1 MKKRNKYSLLFFV
14 LGLFLLGQTAY
25 TQKAVDSILEV
36 ANKQIYENPDEAI
49 TLAKQAY
56 GLSNITIG
64 NKVNA
69 LLCISTAY
77 SSKRDYA
84 MASVYVEK
92 IKALLPSVKNVRQQ
106 MNILNRVAAHY
117 QELQIYDKAIEYLD
131 KALVLIENHP
141 AQDSLQPLLGYN
153 ATMRGFIYRE
163 QMNCDIALTY
173 FNNAIE
179 YFKKTPQAHVR
190 NANLSI
196 CYYNKGNC
204 FLALDKKIE
213 TKASFLSAIEYAKN
227 AEAKSLVAFGQKGL
241 AEASTLEGNY
251 KEAISILVEAANNA
265 ESVGDLILNKG
276 LYEGLANNYLAL
288 HDWEN
293 YSLYHD
299 KFLTLQN
306 ATKTSERKSINQ
318 SLLSLTQTKVEEITA
333 IGKYYNPIQISLLIA
348 IAILVSILI
357 RLVYVEEKK
366 LKELQNKLKD

>member
-1 MKKRNKYSLLFFV
+1 MRKRNKHSFLVFLISLFIFIEVGHAQKEVDSLLA
-14 LGLFLLGQTAY
+14 Q
-25 TQKAVDSILEV
+25 

-49 TLAKQAY
+49 NLATQAY
-56 GLSNITIG
+56 NVEDISVG

-69 LLCISTAY
+69 LLSISTAY

-84 MASVYVEK
+84 MASVYIEK
-92 IKALLPSVKNVRQQ
+92 IIAEFPNLKNSRQQ

-131 KALVLIENHP
+131 EALVLIENYP

-173 FNNAIE
+173 FNQAIE
-179 YFKKTPQAHVR
+179 YFKNTLQPHVR

-204 FLALDKKIE
+204 LLALDKKIE
-213 TKASFLSAIEYAKN
+213 AKASFLSSIEYAKN

-251 KEAISILVEAANNA
+251 EEAISILQNATSNA

-276 LYEGLANNYLAL
+276 LYEGLSNNYLAL
-288 HDWEN
+288 HDWDN
-293 YSLYHD
+293 YTLFHD
-299 KFLTLQN
+299 KYLGLQN
-306 ATKTSERKSINQ
+306 QTKTAERKSVNQ
-318 SLLSLTQTKVEEITA
+318 SLLNLTETKAKEISEV
-333 IGKYYNPIQISLLIA
+333 GNYYRPIQISL
-348 IAILVSILI
+348 VILI
-357 RLVYVEEKK
+357 VIALFILARLVFFEEKK
-366 LKELQNKLKD
+366 LKELQKTLKE